1 MDFQN
6 TQFNENDILDLTGGG
21 VNFGFGFQGKF

>member
-6 TQFNENDILDLTGGG
+6 TFYNESDILDLTGGG
-21 VNFGFGFQGKF
+21 VNFGFGFQAKF